1 MTQGTAPG
9 GEAPPG
15 AFARVMDTMTWGR
28 WLQIMCAVWVGALL
42 AWGTVWLLGRVAPT
56 LALFAAGFVVAYV
69 LDPLLDRLEAR
80 GWSRGWAVW
89 TVTAAVLVVVGL
101 LGAWL
106 VPMLVGQVQLLAHNW
121 PSYSASLEALYE
133 QAETTVRE
141 YAAQVSPETDIMPYL
156 DAKVEAGRQWL
167 EARLPQAARVLSDTV
182 VRSVS
187 LVGVLVT
194 LALVS
199 VNFMLVIDPF
209 RHMIRDL
216 LPAPAKGDVADIT
229 RKVNRMLGQYVRG
242 QATMCLVMGVL
253 SSLILLAL
261 ERVFGTQYG
270 LVLGVVAGVLYVVPW
285 LGAATT
291 NIAATAIGYLT
302 AAHDPGLSAL
312 CALGAMA
319 LNNFI
324 CDNLISPRVIGQQVG
339 LHPLVVIFAFLAG
352 YQVMGLWGMLIA
364 APVAASIKIILARWL
379 PMREVEAKRG
389 RRRTLVLDVGAG
401 FRRMMV
407 GLEGVAQR
415 VESAM
420 GLETEQDRTHTTP
433 EVKGTTREDDSG
445 PA

>member
-1 MTQGTAPG
+1 
-9 GEAPPG
+9 
-15 AFARVMDTMTWGR
+15 MTWTR
-28 WLQIMCAVWVGALL
+28 WLQLVCAVWVGALL
-42 AWGTVWLLGRVAPT
+42 TWGTVWLLGRVAPT
-56 LALFAAGFVVAYV
+56 LALFAVGFMVAYV

-80 GWSRGWAVW
+80 GWSRARAVW
-89 TVTAAVLVVVGL
+89 VVTGAIVVAVVL

-106 VPMLVGQVQLLAHNW
+106 VPMLVGQVQLLAQNW
-121 PSYSASLEALYE
+121 PQYSASLESLYDT
-133 QAETTVRE
+133 ADARVRE
-141 YAAQVSPETDIMPYL
+141 YVREVSPDTDLMPYL
-156 DAKVEAGRQWL
+156 DAKVEAGRAWL

-182 VRSVS
+182 VRSVT
-187 LVGVLVT
+187 LVGLLVT
-194 LALVS
+194 VALVS

-216 LPAPAKGDVADIT
+216 LPAPAQGDVADIT
-229 RKVNRMLGQYVRG
+229 HKVNRMLGQYVRG

-285 LGAATT
+285 LGAAAT
-291 NIAATAIGYLT
+291 NVAATAIGYLT

-312 CALGAMA
+312 CALGAMT

-352 YQVMGLWGMLIA
+352 YQVLGLWGMLIA
-364 APVAASIKIILARWL
+364 APVAASIKIIMARWL
-379 PMREVEAKRG
+379 PIREVEVKG
-389 RRRTLVLDVGAG
+389 RRRQALALDVGAG
-401 FRRMMV
+401 FRRLMD
-407 GLEGVAQR
+407 GLGGVAQR
-415 VESAM
+415 VEDAI
-420 GLETEQDRTHTTP
+420 GRETGQNERTEQTTP
-433 EVKGTTREDDSG
+433 EAKGVTREDDSG